1 MPVVIGLDLQ
11 LFADGLRHEQALL
24 NQPER
29 RLRRHPGCDQGRLR
43 RHPQISICHG
53 GMRGS
58 ADLLSKLETL
68 SASSPAP
75 SPVLSRPISRV

>member
-11 LFADGLRHEQALL
+11 LFADGLCHEQALL

-43 RHPQISICHG
+43 RHPQITLCHG

-58 ADLLSKLETL
+58 ADLLSKLAITITSFVSSHLTGLTET
-68 SASSPAP
+68 SD
-75 SPVLSRPISRV
+75 